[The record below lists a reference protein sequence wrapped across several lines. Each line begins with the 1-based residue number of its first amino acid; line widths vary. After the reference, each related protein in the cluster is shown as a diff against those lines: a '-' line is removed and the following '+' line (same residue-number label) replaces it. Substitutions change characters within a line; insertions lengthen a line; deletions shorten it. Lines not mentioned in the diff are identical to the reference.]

1 MSARDGS
8 GLGEL
13 MAWLKARAT
22 DLIPTSRDRGSTSA
36 KPCFWPN
43 AARSVQ
49 RASAMADPVLK
60 AEELRLARNAL
71 DRISGLSGVESLLD
85 ALFGRFCLGK

>member
-1 MSARDGS
+1 
-8 GLGEL
+8 

-22 DLIPTSRDRGSTSA
+22 ELIPTASQPGLNEREALLLAECSA
-36 KPCFWPN
+36 CVKR
-43 AARSVQ
+43 AAAVS
-49 RASAMADPVLK
+49 DPVLK

-85 ALFGRFCLGK
+85 ALFARFCLGK